1 MSPDKGPP
9 DPHASPTVQG
19 KKEQVTCYVCE
30 SDLSG
35 KKPKTK
41 EGEDGARA
49 EKVAQKPGLVE
60 LRSEGTGF
68 AGGGE
73 NMVQRNGVA
82 FQC

>member
-9 DPHASPTVQG
+9 DPHASPTEQG
-19 KKEQVTCYVCE
+19 EKSRVVCYVCE
-30 SDLSG
+30 TDLSDR
-35 KKPKTK
+35 KNKMK
-41 EGEDGARA
+41 EREDGAKL
-49 EKVAQKPGLVE
+49 EKGAAKPGLVE

-68 AGGGE
+68 AGGGD